1 VRAQGARTVISGT
14 RNVRAREIRQL
25 VRLRRLEP
33 DRARRVVAR
42 CHDLDDLRRAARRR
56 LPRPVFGYLDGGADE
71 QITLAA
77 NVAALRRWQF
87 RPRVLRDV
95 SEPDIRVRLLS
106 RVLPAP
112 LGLAPTGFTRL
123 VHRAGED
130 AVARAAASRGVP
142 YCLSTV
148 GTATIEE
155 VARAG
160 HRDPWFQLYVLRD
173 RNITRALVG
182 RAAAAGF
189 GVLEITVD
197 TMAAGQHARDLQT
210 RLTMPPTLTPRAVLG
225 MAARPGYWA
234 SILRGPAME
243 FASLTPYG
251 PHSASA
257 TADIAGQFDPSV
269 TWEDVEGIRALW
281 PGKLLLKGPLG
292 PADAARA
299 VTAGVDGIH
308 LSNHG
313 GRQLD
318 RCIPAIDLV
327 RPVREAV
334 GEQCAIIVDSG
345 IRHGSDIAVAL
356 ARGADMCMI
365 GRGYLYGLA
374 AAGQP
379 GVEHAID
386 LLTAQL
392 RRTMQFLGVTAVAE
406 LRRHGDDLVVDPE
419 R

>member
-1 VRAQGARTVISGT
+1 VRP
-14 RNVRAREIRQL
+14 REIQQL
-25 VRLRRLEP
+25 VRLRRFEP
-33 DRARRVVAR
+33 DRARRVIAR
-42 CHDLDDLRRAARRR
+42 CQDIDDLRHAAKRR
-56 LPRPVFGYLDGGADE
+56 LPGPVFGYVDGGADQ
-71 QITLAA
+71 QITMAA
-77 NVAALRRWQF
+77 NLAALRRWQF
-87 RPRVLRDV
+87 RPKVLRDV
-95 SEPDIRVRLLS
+95 TEPDLRVRLLS

-123 VHRAGED
+123 VHRAGEG
-130 AVARAAASRGVP
+130 AAARAAASRGLP

-148 GTATIEE
+148 GTAAIEE
-155 VARAG
+155 VARIG
-160 HRDPWFQLYVLRD
+160 HRDPWFQLYVLHD
-173 RNITRALVG
+173 RNITRALIG

-197 TMAAGQHARDLQT
+197 TVVAGGRT
-210 RLTMPPTLTPRAVLG
+210 RELHPGLTMPPTLTPRAMLG
-225 MAARPGYWA
+225 IASRPGYWT
-234 SILRGPAME
+234 SMLRGRALE

-251 PHSASA
+251 THSGA
-257 TADIAGQFDPSV
+257 TIADIAGQFVPAL
-269 TWEDVEGIRALW
+269 TWDDVEGVRALW

-292 PADAARA
+292 PNDAVRA
-299 VTAGVDGIH
+299 VSAGVDGIH

-334 GEQCAIIVDSG
+334 GEECAIIVDSG
-345 IRHGSDIAVAL
+345 IRHGSDIVVAL

-374 AAGQP
+374 AAGQS

-386 LLTAQL
+386 LLLGQL
-392 RRTMQFLGVTAVAE
+392 RRTMQLLGVAAVAE
-406 LRRHGDDLVVDPE
+406 LRAHGDDLVVDPE